1 MKMKTIGV
9 KYLRAKNKDVA
20 DGLDL
25 VVQTEGMQL
34 VGVARLFSRTDRG
47 EEGRRM
53 YLT

>member
-25 VVQTEGMQL
+25 VVRHYT
-34 VGVARLFSRTDRG
+34 
-47 EEGRRM
+47 
-53 YLT
+53 

>member
-9 KYLRAKNKDVA
+9 KYLRAKNKEVA

-34 VGVARLFSRTDRG
+34 VVWRDCLAEQHIS
-47 EEGRRM
+47 
-53 YLT
+53 